1 MVLSPKK
8 EKIKINRY
16 LSQAVGLCTA
26 AMAVELLSTRESLP
40 SGVMYPEEVLFLF
53 FRAVFCLSCEEKM
66 SSGVV

>member
-53 FRAVFCLSCEEKM
+53 FRAV
-66 SSGVV
+66 